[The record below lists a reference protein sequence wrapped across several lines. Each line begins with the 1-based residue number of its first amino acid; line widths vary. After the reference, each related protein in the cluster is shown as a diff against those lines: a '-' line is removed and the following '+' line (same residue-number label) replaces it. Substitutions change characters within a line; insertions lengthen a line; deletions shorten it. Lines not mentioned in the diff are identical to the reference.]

1 MHIINVGVDR
11 HTMTYHWYGVIQ
23 WFNSQQDMLRHR
35 SSENASLE
43 WIGCSGEPDKARH
56 LSMESMILPWCTECT
71 VVTDS
76 HSFYTLLRWHCFVK
90 LLRFIWS
97 PNCTP
102 NISRHIP
109 GFRFAAAHVHEV
121 SQPGDVKVVEAP
133 LHNRIFLY
141 FSILSRNRWNW
152 VLRTLQFGYAGISHR
167 FQVGKTSIIL
177 TRDKNYKLHAFYNS
191 CSSQL
196 WSTVQN
202 THCRH
207 LCSCPGGSFRIS
219 IWFRDQDI
227 LPIIGTRLPAFR
239 FGARS
244 TTMVRLIR
252 CRHRGARVCSSS
264 TKGCKQLA
272 DASLHFVLLRVP
284 TLHHQVSRQV
294 SHQVSK
300 YRGLAAPCSTCVT
313 GCRHNP

>member
-1 MHIINVGVDR
+1 
-11 HTMTYHWYGVIQ
+11 
-23 WFNSQQDMLRHR
+23 MLRHR

-76 HSFYTLLRWHCFVK
+76 HSFYMFLYTGCVVK

-97 PNCTP
+97 PNCSP

-141 FSILSRNRWNW
+141 FSILSPNRWIW

-207 LCSCPGGSFRIS
+207 LCSIEIKTSCRSLELDCLHF
-219 IWFRDQDI
+219 D
-227 LPIIGTRLPAFR
+227 LEL
-239 FGARS
+239 GAQLWYAWS
-244 TTMVRLIR
+244 
-252 CRHRGARVCSSS
+252 GAVTEVLGFAQAVPR
-264 TKGCKQLA
+264 
-272 DASLHFVLLRVP
+272 DASSWLMPHCTLCCFAFPHFTIKCP
-284 TLHHQVSRQV
+284 IKCPSI
-294 SHQVSK
+294 
-300 YRGLAAPCSTCVT
+300 AA
-313 GCRHNP
+313 